1 MVVLD
6 SQSELV
12 SSDVLS
18 PEQGSVTS
26 HSVLDLESD
35 SVTKWI
41 RWELWSSCLDV
52 VGPGLVK
59 TVVA

>member
-41 RWELWSSCLDV
+41 RWELWSSWLDV
-52 VGPGLVK
+52 VRPGLVE

>member
-6 SQSELV
+6 SQSVLV
-12 SSDVLS
+12 SSDVLL
-18 PEQGSVTS
+18 PVEGSVSS

-41 RWELWSSCLDV
+41 RWELWSSWLDV
-52 VGPGLVK
+52 VGPGLVEA
-59 TVVA
+59 VVA

>member
-12 SSDVLS
+12 SSDVLF
-18 PEQGSVTS
+18 PEQGSVTR

-41 RWELWSSCLDV
+41 RWESWSSSLDV
-52 VGPGLVK
+52 VGPGLVE